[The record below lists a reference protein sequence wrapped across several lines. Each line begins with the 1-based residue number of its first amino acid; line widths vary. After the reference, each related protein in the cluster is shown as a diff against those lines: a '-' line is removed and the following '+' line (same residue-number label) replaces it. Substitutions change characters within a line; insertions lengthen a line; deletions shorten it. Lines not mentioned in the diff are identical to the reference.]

1 MGKRERKEIWV
12 YVDLRDERLF
22 SFSLNVMARAR
33 ALSCSVSGKTVA
45 VLIGSPG
52 DKSEMPAD
60 KKRCIPPGDAAGR
73 CLSHGADTVYIF
85 ENPDLDVPRPDI
97 YAPVISD
104 AVKSCDPMLVLFPMT
119 EFGRDLAARSARIS
133 NAGLIADCAAL
144 TMKDGRVVASCPS
157 WGGEILAEITFDGNL
172 YKTGFATVQ
181 HHGITPVDTTGDPGT
196 VERITV
202 EKVEIPERI
211 KLISSTYE
219 TEGQKK
225 LEEAEIVVV
234 GGAGLGTAGG
244 FGLARDLAAALGG
257 EIGAT
262 RPPVLQHWTAENNLI
277 GQTGKTVRPEIL
289 LSFGTSGAI
298 QYTAGII
305 DSKTIVAINRDPNA
319 PIFQVA
325 DLGITTD
332 AITFLPVFTAKVK
345 QTVMRSLTDIL
356 YEKKGGDGEAVSGF
370 GEKLLK
376 LRESHGW
383 SRESLA
389 QSTGQSPDF
398 IEQCERDEI
407 SPSVSFLLRLSRTLN
422 VDPGT
427 FLHEGEKTLIRDQRA
442 KQFVQ
447 RTETYSYQTLT
458 PGAEKEHLR
467 SFMVTIESRQ
477 VHKPVAYKHEGEE
490 FIYVMEGDLELT
502 LGGKIHK
509 LKQHESIRFNSEIP
523 HKLKSLS
530 NEATRCLVVLYT
542 P

>member
-22 SFSLNVMARAR
+22 GFSLNVMSRAR
-33 ALSCSVSGKTVA
+33 ELGRCVPAKIVA
-45 VLIGSPG
+45 VMMGSPG
-52 DKSEMPAD
+52 DKSERFTD
-60 KKRCIPPGDAAGR
+60 EKRYIPPGDGADR

-85 ENPDLDVPRPDI
+85 ENPNLDAPRPDI

-119 EFGRDLAARSARIS
+119 EFGRDLAACAARIS
-133 NAGLIADCAAL
+133 NAGLIADCANL

-172 YKTGFATVQ
+172 HKTGFATVQ
-181 HHGITPVDTTGDPGT
+181 HHGITPVAATGDPGT
-196 VERITV
+196 VERIPL
-202 EKVEIPERI
+202 EKVEIPDRI

-234 GGAGLGTAGG
+234 GGAGLGTADG
-244 FGLARDLAAALGG
+244 FGMARELAAALGG

-262 RPPVLQHWTAENNLI
+262 RPPVLQHWTEEDNLI
-277 GQTGKTVRPEIL
+277 GQTGKTVRPELL

-298 QYTAGII
+298 QYMAGIT
-305 DSKTIVAINRDPNA
+305 DSKTIIAINRDPNA
-319 PIFQVA
+319 PIFQLA
-325 DLGITTD
+325 DLGVTTD
-332 AITFLPVFTAKVK
+332 ATTFLPAFTARVR

-356 YEKKGGDGEAVSGF
+356 YEKKGGDGETVSSFAG
-370 GEKLLK
+370 KLLK
-376 LRESHGW
+376 LREAHGW
-383 SRESLA
+383 SHEFLA
-389 QSTGQSPDF
+389 QATGQSPEF
-398 IEQCERDEI
+398 IDRCERDEI

-427 FLHEGEKTLIRDQRA
+427 FLHEGEKAMIRDQRA

-447 RTETYSYQTLT
+447 RTQNYSYQTLT

-477 VHKPVAYKHEGEE
+477 DHKPVAYKHEGEE
-490 FIYVMEGDLELT
+490 FIYVMEGELELT
-502 LGGKIHK
+502 LGGKVRK
-509 LKQHESIRFNSEIP
+509 LKQHESIRFNSETP

-530 NEATRCLVVLYT
+530 NKEIRCLVVLYT

>member
-22 SFSLNVMARAR
+22 GFSLNVMARALELGR
-33 ALSCSVSGKTVA
+33 SASGKTVA
-45 VLIGSPG
+45 VLLAPPD
-52 DKSEMPAD
+52 DKSEKLTD
-60 KKRCIPPGDAAGR
+60 EKRYIPPGDAADR
-73 CLSHGADTVYIF
+73 CLSNGADTVYIF
-85 ENPDLDVPRPDI
+85 ENPDLAVSRPDI
-97 YAPVISD
+97 YASVISD
-104 AVKSCDPMLVLFPMT
+104 AVKSRGPMLVLFPMT

-144 TMKDGRVVASCPS
+144 TMKDNRVVGSCPS
-157 WGGEILAEITFDGNL
+157 WGGEILTEITFDKAFH
-172 YKTGFATVQ
+172 KTGFATVQ
-181 HHGITPVDTTGDPGT
+181 HHGITPVDAAGDPGT
-196 VERITV
+196 VERIPV
-202 EKVEIPERI
+202 EKVEIPEGI

-219 TEGQKK
+219 SEDRKK

-234 GGAGLGTAGG
+234 GGAGLGTADG
-244 FGLARDLAAALGG
+244 FGLARELAAALGG

-262 RPPVLQHWTAENNLI
+262 RPPVLQHWTEEENLI
-277 GQTGKTVRPEIL
+277 GQTGKTVRPELL

-298 QYTAGII
+298 QYTAGIA
-305 DSKTIVAINRDPNA
+305 DSKTVVAINRDPNA

-325 DLGITTD
+325 DLGIATD
-332 AITFLPVFTAKVK
+332 AATFLPVLTAKVR

-356 YEKKGGDGEAVSGF
+356 YEKKGEDGGKVSGF

-389 QSTGQSPDF
+389 QSTGQSPEF

-427 FLHEGEKTLIRDQRA
+427 FLHEGEKAMIRDQRT

-447 RTETYSYQTLT
+447 RTENYSYQTLT

-477 VHKPVAYKHEGEE
+477 AHKPVAYKHEGEE

-502 LGGKIHK
+502 LGGKVRK
-509 LKQHESIRFNSEIP
+509 LKQNESIRFNSEIP

-530 NEATRCLVVLYT
+530 DKPTRCLVVLYT

>member
-1 MGKRERKEIWV
+1 MEKRERKEIWV

-22 SFSLNVMARAR
+22 GFSLNVMARASELAR
-33 ALSCSVSGKTVA
+33 CVSGKTVA
-45 VLIGSPG
+45 VLMGSPG
-52 DKSEMPAD
+52 DKSEKPAD
-60 KKRCIPPGDAAGR
+60 EKRYILPGDAADR

-85 ENPDLDVPRPDI
+85 ENPGLDVPRPDI

-104 AVKSCDPMLVLFPMT
+104 AVKSRGPMLVLFPMT

-144 TMKDGRVVASCPS
+144 TMKDNRVVASCPS
-157 WGGEILAEITFDGNL
+157 WGGEILAEITFDGNPH
-172 YKTGFATVQ
+172 KTGFATVQ
-181 HHGITPVDTTGDPGT
+181 HHGIEPVDAAGDPGT
-196 VERITV
+196 VERISV
-202 EKVEIPERI
+202 EKVEPPEGI

-219 TEGQKK
+219 SDGQKK

-234 GGAGLGTAGG
+234 GGAGLGTADG
-244 FGLARDLAAALGG
+244 FGLARELATALGG

-262 RPPVLQHWTAENNLI
+262 RPPVLQHWTEEDNLI
-277 GQTGKTVRPEIL
+277 GQTGKTVRPELL

-298 QYTAGII
+298 QYTAGIT
-305 DSKTIVAINRDPNA
+305 DSKTVVAINRDPNA

-332 AITFLPVFTAKVK
+332 AITFLPAFTARVR
-345 QTVMRSLTDIL
+345 QTVMRSLTDIV
-356 YEKKGGDGEAVSGF
+356 YKKKGRDGETASGF
-370 GEKLLK
+370 GEKLLR

-389 QSTGQSPDF
+389 QSTGQSPEF
-398 IEQCERDEI
+398 IEQCERNEI

-427 FLHEGEKTLIRDQRA
+427 FLHEGEKAMIRDQRA

-447 RTETYSYQTLT
+447 RTENYSYQTLT

-467 SFMVTIESRQ
+467 SFMITIEPRQ
-477 VHKPVAYKHEGEE
+477 AHKPVAYKHEGEE

-502 LGGKIHK
+502 LGGKVHK
-509 LKQHESIRFNSEIP
+509 LKQNESIRFNSEIP

-530 NEATRCLVVLYT
+530 NEPTRCLVVLYT